1 MNIKYIAA
9 LSSLALLTGCA
20 TGQSMTDAESCAL
33 IGGAIDSM
41 MFTFDDPEAT
51 PESASEVF
59 TKAAADLTAA
69 SEGSEGEKAQ
79 WAASISA
86 LASFLNQNIADSDG
100 DAMVQ
105 TLDALFVG
113 FGDQATYCA
122 GD

>member
-20 TGQSMTDAESCAL
+20 TGPSMTDAESCDL

-41 MFTFDDPEAT
+41 MFTFDDPNAT
-51 PESASEVF
+51 PESATEVF
-59 TKAAADLTAA
+59 AQAATDLTAA

-86 LASFLNQNIADSDG
+86 LASYLNRNIADSDG

-105 TLDALFVG
+105 TLDALFIG

-122 GD
+122 E

>member
-9 LSSLALLTGCA
+9 LSSLALLAGCA
-20 TGQSMTDAESCAL
+20 AGPSMTDAESCDL
-33 IGGAIDSM
+33 IGGAIESM

-79 WAASISA
+79 WAASVSA
-86 LASFLNQNIADSDG
+86 LASYLNQNIADSDG

-105 TLDALFVG
+105 TLDALFIG
-113 FGDQATYCA
+113 FGDQAIYCA
-122 GD
+122 E

>member
-9 LSSLALLTGCA
+9 LSCLALLTGCA
-20 TGQSMTDAESCAL
+20 TGPSMTDAESCDL

-86 LASFLNQNIADSDG
+86 LASYLNQNIADSDG

-105 TLDALFVG
+105 TLDALFIG
-113 FGDQATYCA
+113 IGEQATYCTE
-122 GD
+122 

>member
-9 LSSLALLTGCA
+9 LSSLALLAGCA
-20 TGQSMTDAESCAL
+20 TGPSMTDAESCDL
-33 IGGAIDSM
+33 IGSAIESM

-86 LASFLNQNIADSDG
+86 LASYLNQNIADSDG

-105 TLDALFVG
+105 TLDALFIG

-122 GD
+122 E

>member
-9 LSSLALLTGCA
+9 LSSLALLAGCA
-20 TGQSMTDAESCAL
+20 TGPSMTDAESCDL
-33 IGGAIDSM
+33 IGGAIESM

-86 LASFLNQNIADSDG
+86 LASYLNQNIANSDG

-113 FGDQATYCA
+113 FGDEATYCK
-122 GD
+122 G

>member
-9 LSSLALLTGCA
+9 LSSLALLSGCA
-20 TGQSMTDAESCAL
+20 AGPSMTDAESCDL

-86 LASFLNQNIADSDG
+86 LASYLNQNIADSDG

-113 FGDQATYCA
+113 FGDQAIYCA
-122 GD
+122 E

>member
-20 TGQSMTDAESCAL
+20 TGPSMTDAESCDL

-41 MFTFDDPEAT
+41 MYTFDDPEAT
-51 PESASEVF
+51 PESATEVF
-59 TKAAADLTAA
+59 TRAAADLTAA

-79 WAASISA
+79 WAASMSA
-86 LASFLNQNIADSDG
+86 LASYLNQNIADSDG
-100 DAMVQ
+100 DTMLQ

-113 FGDQATYCA
+113 FADQSIHCTQ
-122 GD
+122 

>member
-9 LSSLALLTGCA
+9 LSSLALLSGCA
-20 TGQSMTDAESCAL
+20 TGPSMTEAESCDL

-41 MFTFDDPEAT
+41 MFTFDDPDAT

-59 TKAAADLTAA
+59 AQAATDLTAA

-79 WAASISA
+79 WAASMSA
-86 LASFLNQNIADSDG
+86 LASYLNQNIADSDG
-100 DAMVQ
+100 DAMLQ

-113 FGDQATYCA
+113 FGDEATFCEE
-122 GD
+122 

>member
-9 LSSLALLTGCA
+9 LSSLALLSGCA
-20 TGQSMTDAESCAL
+20 TGPSMTDAESCDL
-33 IGGAIDSM
+33 IGGAIESM

-51 PESASEVF
+51 PESASDVF

-86 LASFLNQNIADSDG
+86 LASYLNQNIADSDG
-100 DAMVQ
+100 DAMVE
-105 TLDALFVG
+105 TLDALFIG
-113 FGDQATYCA
+113 FGDQAIYCA
-122 GD
+122 E

>member
-9 LSSLALLTGCA
+9 LSSLALLAGCA
-20 TGQSMTDAESCAL
+20 TGPSMTDAESCDL

-51 PESASEVF
+51 PESASVVF

-86 LASFLNQNIADSDG
+86 LASYLNQNIADSDG

-113 FGDQATYCA
+113 FGDQALYCA
-122 GD
+122 D

>member
-1 MNIKYIAA
+1 MNFKYIAA

-20 TGQSMTDAESCAL
+20 TGPSMTDAESCDL

-79 WAASISA
+79 WAASMSA
-86 LASFLNQNIADSDG
+86 LASYLNQNIADSDG
-100 DAMVQ
+100 DAMLT

-122 GD
+122 E

>member
-9 LSSLALLTGCA
+9 LSSLALLSGCA
-20 TGQSMTDAESCAL
+20 TSPSMTDAESCDL
-33 IGGAIDSM
+33 IGGAIESM

-51 PESASEVF
+51 PESATEVF
-59 TKAAADLTAA
+59 AQAANDLTAA

-86 LASFLNQNIADSDG
+86 LASYLNQNIADSDG
-100 DAMVQ
+100 DAMLQ

-113 FGDQATYCA
+113 FGDQAFYCA
-122 GD
+122 E

>member
-20 TGQSMTDAESCAL
+20 SGPSMTDAESCDL

-86 LASFLNQNIADSDG
+86 LASYLNQNIADSDG

-122 GD
+122 E

>member
-9 LSSLALLTGCA
+9 LTSIALLAGCA
-20 TGQSMTDAESCAL
+20 TGPSMTDAESCDL

-69 SEGSEGEKAQ
+69 SKGSEGEKAQ

-86 LASFLNQNIADSDG
+86 LASYLNQNIADSDG
-100 DAMVQ
+100 GAMVQ
-105 TLDALFVG
+105 TLDALFIG

-122 GD
+122 E

>member
-20 TGQSMTDAESCAL
+20 TGPSMTAAESCDL
-33 IGGAIDSM
+33 IGGAIESM

-51 PESASEVF
+51 PESATEVF
-59 TKAAADLTAA
+59 TQAATDLTAA

-79 WAASISA
+79 WAASMSA
-86 LASFLNQNIADSDG
+86 LASYLNQNISDSDG
-100 DAMVQ
+100 DAMLQ

-113 FGDQATYCA
+113 FEEESVHCA
-122 GD
+122 G

>member
-9 LSSLALLTGCA
+9 LSSLALLAGCA
-20 TGQSMTDAESCAL
+20 TGPSMTDAESCDL

-41 MFTFDDPEAT
+41 IFTFDDPEAT

-69 SEGSEGEKAQ
+69 SEGSDGEKAQ

-86 LASFLNQNIADSDG
+86 LASYLNQNIADSDG
-100 DAMVQ
+100 DAMLQ
-105 TLDALFVG
+105 TLDALFIG
-113 FGDQATYCA
+113 LGDEATYCA
-122 GD
+122 E

>member
-9 LSSLALLTGCA
+9 LSSLALLAGCA
-20 TGQSMTDAESCAL
+20 TGPSMTDSESCDL
-33 IGGAIDSM
+33 IGGAIESM

-59 TKAAADLTAA
+59 TKAAADLNAA

-86 LASFLNQNIADSDG
+86 LASNLNQNIADSDG

-105 TLDALFVG
+105 TLDALFIG
-113 FGDQATYCA
+113 FGDQSTYCA
-122 GD
+122 N

>member
-20 TGQSMTDAESCAL
+20 TGPSMTEAESCDL

-51 PESASEVF
+51 PETASVAF
-59 TKAAADLTAA
+59 AKAAEDLTTAA
-69 SEGSEGEKAQ
+69 EGSEGEKAQ
-79 WAASISA
+79 WAASMSA
-86 LASFLNQNIADSDG
+86 LASYLNQNIADSDG

-113 FGDQATYCA
+113 FGEQTVHCA

>member
-20 TGQSMTDAESCAL
+20 TGHSMTDAESCDL

-69 SEGSEGEKAQ
+69 SEGSQGEKAQ

-86 LASFLNQNIADSDG
+86 LASYLNQNIADSDG

-105 TLDALFVG
+105 TLDALFIG
-113 FGDQATYCA
+113 FGDEAIHCA
-122 GD
+122 Q

>member
-9 LSSLALLTGCA
+9 LSSLALLAGCA
-20 TGQSMTDAESCAL
+20 TGPSMTDAESCDL
-33 IGGAIDSM
+33 IGGAIESM
-41 MFTFDDPEAT
+41 MYTFDDPEAT

-59 TKAAADLTAA
+59 NKAAADLTAA

-86 LASFLNQNIADSDG
+86 LASYLNQNIADSDG

-105 TLDALFVG
+105 TLDALFIG

-122 GD
+122 E

>member
-20 TGQSMTDAESCAL
+20 TGPSMTDEESCAL

-51 PESASEVF
+51 PETATEAF
-59 TKAAADLTAA
+59 AQAAADLTAA

-79 WAASISA
+79 WAASMSA
-86 LASFLNQNIADSDG
+86 LASYLNQNIADSDG
-100 DAMVQ
+100 DAMLV
-105 TLDALFVG
+105 TLDALFLG
-113 FGDQATYCA
+113 FADESIHCA
-122 GD
+122 E

>member
-1 MNIKYIAA
+1 MKIKYIAA
-9 LSSLALLTGCA
+9 LSSLALLAGCA
-20 TGQSMTDAESCAL
+20 TGPSMTDAESCDL
-33 IGGAIDSM
+33 IGGAIESM

-86 LASFLNQNIADSDG
+86 LASYLNQNIADSDG

-113 FGDQATYCA
+113 FGDQAIYCA
-122 GD
+122 E

>member
-9 LSSLALLTGCA
+9 LSSLALLAGCA
-20 TGQSMTDAESCAL
+20 TGPSMTDAESCDL
-33 IGGAIDSM
+33 IGGAIESM

-69 SEGSEGEKAQ
+69 SQGSEGEKAH

-86 LASFLNQNIADSDG
+86 LASYLNQNIADSDG
-100 DAMVQ
+100 DAMLQ

-113 FGDQATYCA
+113 FGDQTIYCA
-122 GD
+122 E

>member
-20 TGQSMTDAESCAL
+20 TGPSMTDAESCDL
-33 IGGAIDSM
+33 IGGAIESM

-51 PESASEVF
+51 PESASVVF

-86 LASFLNQNIADSDG
+86 LASYLNQNIADSDG

-105 TLDALFVG
+105 TLDSLFVG
-113 FGDQATYCA
+113 FGDEASYCKE
-122 GD
+122 

>member
-9 LSSLALLTGCA
+9 LSSLALLAGCA
-20 TGQSMTDAESCAL
+20 TGPSMTDAESCDL

-86 LASFLNQNIADSDG
+86 LASYLNQNIADSDG

-113 FGDQATYCA
+113 FGDQAIYCA
-122 GD
+122 K

>member
-9 LSSLALLTGCA
+9 LSSLALLAGCA
-20 TGQSMTDAESCAL
+20 TGPSMTDAESCDL
-33 IGGAIDSM
+33 IGGAIESM

-86 LASFLNQNIADSDG
+86 LASYLNQNIADSDG

-105 TLDALFVG
+105 TLDALFIG

-122 GD
+122 E

>member
-9 LSSLALLTGCA
+9 LSSLALLAGCA
-20 TGQSMTDAESCAL
+20 TVPSMTDAESCDL

-59 TKAAADLTAA
+59 AQAATDLTAA

-79 WAASISA
+79 WAASMSA
-86 LASFLNQNIADSDG
+86 LASYLNQNIADSDG
-100 DAMVQ
+100 DAMLQ

-113 FGDQATYCA
+113 FGDQTIHCA
-122 GD
+122 Q